1 MYVKN
6 YMTKDVITI
15 GPDTSIIEASDIMK
29 RNKIHRLPV
38 VDQGRLVGL
47 VTRSL
52 IKEHSPSGATSLS
65 KYEINYLLDKTRVK
79 DIMNKQVEKVSP
91 NHLLEQA
98 AVLMR
103 EANVG
108 VLVVSE
114 GESIQ
119 GIITDK
125 DIFRALADISG
136 YSQPGASLVVEVVQ
150 DSRGIIEE
158 IGDALLASDSNLTHL
173 VVHHTTDGIRVVI
186 HIDQDDPSVLVKEL
200 EGRHLVVRSV
210 DVKPLV

>member
-15 GPDTSIIEASDIMK
+15 SPETSLVEASDIMK

-38 VDQGRLVGL
+38 VNQGKLLGL

-65 KYEINYLLDKTRVK
+65 KYEMNYILDKTQVQ
-79 DIMNKQVEKVSP
+79 DIMNKKVEKVSAE
-91 NHLLEQA
+91 HLLEQA

-108 VLVVSE
+108 VLIVTE
-114 GESIQ
+114 GDVIQ

-136 YSQPGASLVVEVVQ
+136 YNQPGASLVVEVEQ
-150 DSRGIIEE
+150 DKRGVIEE

-173 VVHHTTDGIRVVI
+173 VVHHTSDGIRVVI
-186 HIDQDDPSVLVKEL
+186 HIDEDDPSSLITEL
-200 EGRHLVVRSV
+200 EGRSLVVRSSE
-210 DVKPLV
+210 VKPIN